1 MDRKRIENGSAME
14 RKWNRNGLVAENKR
28 NNPDFANKI
37 LQYAEKFANVKNFL

>member
-1 MDRKRIENGSAME
+1 MDRKRNRNGTEAE
-14 RKWNRNGLVAENKR
+14 RKWNRNGLAAENKR